1 MKLIEKYRDFLVYCI
16 FGFMASVI
24 NIIVFNISHNNLKI
38 TLWLANTIAWLI
50 ANVFSFFVTKIYVFK
65 TEMGNYKMMFKEGSY
80 FLASRIF
87 SLLFDDFFMIVAVM
101 VLPLNNIIIKIIDQ
115 LVVGLFNYFSSKWIF
130 KYNNRNLLEKI
141 RNLRSNKN
149 Q

>member
-1 MKLIEKYRDFLVYCI
+1 MKLIEKYRDFLVYCL

-50 ANVFSFFVTKIYVFK
+50 ANVFSFFVTKLFVFK

-80 FLASRIF
+80 FLASRLL
-87 SLLFDDFFMIVAVM
+87 SLLFDDIFMVVAVL

-130 KYNNRNLLEKI
+130 KYNNRNLLERIK
-141 RNLRSNKN
+141 NLRSK
-149 Q
+149 

>member
-50 ANVFSFFVTKIYVFK
+50 ANVFSFFVTKLYVFK